1 MAADLLS
8 TVITG
13 VFSLVGGAFGMKAL
27 DSWLHG
33 RAQRKAA
40 LGERETRLDRAL
52 ASRAVWIDDSQY
64 HRGRMYRHAEDE
76 VRPLPVDPW
85 CPNDKK
91 E

>member
-1 MAADLLS
+1 MVDLTTAIMGLS
-8 TVITG
+8 SMFSGALG
-13 VFSLVGGAFGMKAL
+13 VKIVE
-27 DSWLHG
+27 SWLRG

-64 HRGRMYRHAEDE
+64 HRGGMYRHSADE

-85 CPNDKK
+85 CPNDTK

>member
-1 MAADLLS
+1 MADLAA

-13 VFSLVGGAFGMKAL
+13 ITALASGAVGKAVV
-27 DSWLHG
+27 DSWVAG
-33 RAQRKAA
+33 RRQRKAA

-52 ASRAVWIDDSQY
+52 ASRAVWIDDSQF
-64 HRGRMYRHAEDE
+64 HRGRMYRHAADE

>member
-1 MAADLLS
+1 MAEWIP
-8 TVITG
+8 TVLTG
-13 VFSLVGGAFGMKAL
+13 VTSLVGGAFGVKII

-33 RAQRKAA
+33 RAQRRAA

-64 HRGRMYRHAEDE
+64 HRGRMYRHSADE